1 LQYFYD
7 YDLVPEE
14 SRVKRLPSLAHV
26 LLLLTFAA
34 GASPAAAQS
43 VTLRYRWAKGDVVTY
58 RLTSQTDTSV
68 TGMPGAGPMTLAQT
82 MTQVLKFT
90 AEEIAADGT
99 ATLRQ
104 TFESIKMQL
113 NGPSGRVTYDTAA
126 PNTNPNP
133 MIEAMRR
140 VLGAMA
146 GESIVVVMAADGT
159 VVSISGTTKILDKIA
174 ANLPQDPG
182 AEAITQ
188 GMKSILSEEALK
200 ATLAQSFAKLP
211 ADPVKVGD
219 TWRGQLA
226 LGAEIV
232 GKILGTSTFTLK
244 AIEGTADAQIAR
256 IAVAL
261 VLKQESVA
269 APSGP
274 ANIVMRLG
282 DSKGEGEMMFDVGK
296 GRIRR
301 STMRTDMPSIVSMT
315 SPDGN
320 PGSVQNKTT
329 TTTTME
335 LVEK

>member
-14 SRVKRLPSLAHV
+14 PQVKRLPSLVH
-26 LLLLTFAA
+26 LLLLVAFV
-34 GASPAAAQS
+34 AAAAPASGQS
-43 VTLRYRWAKGDVVTY
+43 VALRYRWTKGESLTY
-58 RLTSQTDTSV
+58 HLTSQTDTAVSGV
-68 TGMPGAGPMTLAQT
+68 PGAGPMALAQT
-82 MTQVLKFT
+82 MNQVLKFT
-90 AEEIAADGT
+90 AEEVSADGV

-104 TFESIKMQL
+104 TFQSIKMQI
-113 NGPSGRVTYDTAA
+113 NGPAGKVTYDTAA
-126 PNTNPNP
+126 PNNNPNP

-159 VVSISGTTKILDKIA
+159 VISIDGAKKILDKISA
-174 ANLPQDPG
+174 SLPQDPG

-188 GMKSILSEEALK
+188 SMKAILSEDALK
-200 ATLAQSFAKLP
+200 STLTQSFPKLP
-211 ADPVKVGD
+211 ADAVKVGD
-219 TWRGQLA
+219 TWRGQLTLA
-226 LGAEIV
+226 AEVV

-244 AIEGTADAQIAR
+244 AIDGTADAGVAR
-256 IAVAL
+256 IGVVL

-274 ANIVMRLG
+274 ANIVVRLL
-282 DSKGEGEMMFDVGK
+282 DSKGEGEILFDPSK

-301 STMRTDMPSIVSMT
+301 GTMRTDMPSVVSMT
-315 SPDGN
+315 APDGN
-320 PGSVQNKTT
+320 PASVQNKTT